1 MAQLDVCM
9 EIWLPSGQVFT
20 SPRHAELC
28 TSNEGQPGAMNT
40 CARCPDQNRL
50 RLASFANHLEL
61 AIMTQSA
68 AQGLGVYES
77 LVTLCYNFV
86 H

>member
-1 MAQLDVCM
+1 M
-9 EIWLPSGQVFT
+9 
-20 SPRHAELC
+20 HAELC

-61 AIMTQSA
+61 EIMTQSA